1 MPPNSLTPLFGYGTT
16 IPEVYRYQRVSYI
29 SAVRRAPL
37 SLSLSSDMARRSGV
51 RRHCSSST
59 CMMRNCLLAALLGLA
74 ATAEV
79 VEVDDDTQLMDGEY
93 IYREFVEGPE
103 DCEMEEEV
111 DDDMYVSIHY
121 IGMIDNTSSTGVKGS
136 VFHSTRVDNKTF
148 DYRVGHEQAIAAFDE
163 GLVGICAGAK
173 ITLTVPSEAA
183 YGRKGVLEKDGRQ
196 QIPGYATV
204 RFEIEVVR
212 VSEDPPP
219 PENLFARLDVD
230 EDKHLSKDEVSTPYN
245 FGHPS

>member
-1 MPPNSLTPLFGYGTT
+1 
-16 IPEVYRYQRVSYI
+16 
-29 SAVRRAPL
+29 
-37 SLSLSSDMARRSGV
+37 
-51 RRHCSSST
+51 
-59 CMMRNCLLAALLGLA
+59 MMRNCLLAALLGLA

-183 YGRKGVLEKDGRQ
+183 YGRNGVLEKDGRQ